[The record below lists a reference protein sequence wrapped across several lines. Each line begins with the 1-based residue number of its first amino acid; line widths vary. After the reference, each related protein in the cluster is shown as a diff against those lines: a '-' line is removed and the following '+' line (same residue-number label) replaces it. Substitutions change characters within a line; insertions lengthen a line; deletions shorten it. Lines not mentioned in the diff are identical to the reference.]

1 MLCWNIYKYNSHMNY
16 VDINDI
22 PSFGET
28 LPMHLYRTLDAI
40 MPEYRNLFAK
50 NNLTEQQWR
59 ILRVLWAKNNIS
71 VVDLSEQ
78 TLLPAPSLV
87 GILDRLVKKNLINR
101 KRSNK
106 DRRQVQVMLTKE
118 GQKLQEFVAPSVLA
132 IHTKLRAKLSLSEW
146 RQMETILQKF
156 TQP

>member
-1 MLCWNIYKYNSHMNY
+1 
-16 VDINDI
+16 
-22 PSFGET
+22 
-28 LPMHLYRTLDAI
+28 

-71 VVDLSEQ
+71 VVNLSEQ

-132 IHTKLRAKLSLSEW
+132 IHIKLRAKLSLSEW

-156 TQP
+156 TQPEKKKD

>member
-1 MLCWNIYKYNSHMNY
+1 MNY

-71 VVDLSEQ
+71 VVNLSEQ

-101 KRSNK
+101 ALKKNLQDRHWVFLVIYSWLSRNK
-106 DRRQVQVMLTKE
+106 
-118 GQKLQEFVAPSVLA
+118 
-132 IHTKLRAKLSLSEW
+132 
-146 RQMETILQKF
+146 
-156 TQP
+156 

>member
-1 MLCWNIYKYNSHMNY
+1 MNY

-28 LPMHLYRTLDAI
+28 LPMHLYITLDAI

-71 VVDLSEQ
+71 VVNLSEQ

-132 IHTKLRAKLSLSEW
+132 IHIKLRAKLSLSEW

-156 TQP
+156 TQPEKKKD

>member
-1 MLCWNIYKYNSHMNY
+1 MNY
-16 VDINDI
+16 VDINEV

-28 LPMHLYRTLDAI
+28 LPMQLYRTLDAI

-71 VVDLSEQ
+71 VASLSEQ

-87 GILDRLVKKNLINR
+87 GILDRLVKKDLINR
-101 KRSNK
+101 TRSNK
-106 DRRQVQVMLTKE
+106 DRRQVQIMLTKE
-118 GQKLQEFVAPSVLA
+118 GQKTTGICS
-132 IHTKLRAKLSLSEW
+132 AKCVSNTYKIESKIEC
-146 RQMETILQKF
+146 F
-156 TQP
+156 

>member
-1 MLCWNIYKYNSHMNY
+1 MNY

-71 VVDLSEQ
+71 VVNLSEQ

-106 DRRQVQVMLTKE
+106 DRRQVQIMLTKE

-132 IHTKLRAKLSLSEW
+132 IHIKLRAKLSVSEW
-146 RQMETILQKF
+146 RQMEIILQKF
-156 TQP
+156 TQLEKKKD